1 MYFMFV
7 VRCEQ
12 CKEYHTAYLW
22 YLLSILKILVL
33 VVILKIYLASLSTPK
48 GLLYSFIRSEMSC
61 GELPC

>member
-22 YLLSILKILVL
+22 CLLSIKNILVL
-33 VVILKIYLASLSTPK
+33 VFLLKIHLGSLSTPK
-48 GLLYSFIRSEMSC
+48 GLLHTFIRSDVSDW
-61 GELPC
+61 ELSY